1 MNRMRLGLT
10 SVTFR
15 QKTAKEIIRLAAKAG
30 LDGIEWGGDLHV
42 QAGDTKTAQQIGEQT
57 RAAGLSVLSYGSYY
71 RCGKK
76 EDFTP
81 VLASA
86 KALGAPVIRVWAGN
100 KAYEALSE
108 EERKELADT
117 LRAAAQTA
125 CEEGMTVA
133 LEYHRGT
140 ATQTIDGTLS
150 LLRKVHHGNLFSY
163 WQPNPE
169 ISVSEQLAEIDALLP
184 FLQNVHVF
192 CWTEQEERRPLS
204 EGRERWTE
212 YLRHVREGGR
222 LHDLIIEFVRDDA
235 EDAFLKDACT
245 LHELAETLKL

>member
-1 MNRMRLGLT
+1 MNKMRLGMT

-15 QKTAKEIIRLAAKAG
+15 QKIAEEIIRLATKAG

-42 QAGDTKTAQQIGEQT
+42 PAGDIETARRIGELT
-57 RAAGLSVLSYGSYY
+57 RSAGLQVLSYGSYY
-71 RCGKK
+71 RCGQE
-76 EDFTP
+76 EDFAP

-86 KALGAPVIRVWAGN
+86 KALGAPVIRVWAGDR
-100 KAYEALSE
+100 AYEALSE
-108 EERKELADT
+108 EKRKELADT
-117 LRAAAQTA
+117 LRTAAESA
-125 CEEGMTVA
+125 CEEGVTVA

-140 ATQTIDGTLS
+140 ATQTIGGTLS
-150 LLRKVHHGNLFSY
+150 LLREVRHGNLFSY

-192 CWTEQEERRPLS
+192 CWTEKEERRPLS
-204 EGRERWTE
+204 EGRARWTE

-222 LHDLIIEFVRDDA
+222 LHDLILEFVRDDA
-235 EDAFLKDACT
+235 EETFLADART
-245 LHELAETLKL
+245 LHELADKLNL